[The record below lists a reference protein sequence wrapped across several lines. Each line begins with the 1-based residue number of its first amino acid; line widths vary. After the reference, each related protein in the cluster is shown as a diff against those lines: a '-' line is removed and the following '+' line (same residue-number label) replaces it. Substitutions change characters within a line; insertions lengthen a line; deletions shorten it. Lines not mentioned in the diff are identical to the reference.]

1 MKLAMVR
8 SKSPAGIEPR
18 LDREASAL
26 ARAGHEVHVLLWDRN
41 QEHPAEEKR
50 GGYEIHRYRRQA
62 PEGQLGLLP
71 RMLGWWLWELRIL
84 LRLRPDVIH
93 ACDFDTAIPASF
105 CATLRSKRFVY
116 EIFDFYAYMIA
127 QPLGSGMRER
137 LAGFERSV
145 ARRADLVIEADIA
158 RKVQLGAGF
167 SGRVVEIM
175 NVPVEVSI
183 NEPEEREFTVFYG
196 GMISWERG
204 LRELVDG
211 TALAGVKLVVAGHGA
226 DEATLIPIFRKNA
239 NVTYLGNI
247 PYQEVLRWTA
257 RSQLIPALYD
267 PGIPNNKFASP
278 NKLFEAM
285 MLRKPVLTNEGIR
298 PAEIV
303 REVGCGIVVKYGDVE
318 GLAQE
323 LKNLAQDQRARAA
336 MGAKGR
342 EAFEKTYNWRAMEER
357 LIDAYASLQ
366 NM

>member
-1 MKLAMVR
+1 MRLAMVR

-41 QEHPAEEKR
+41 LEHPAEEKR
-50 GGYEIHRYRRQA
+50 GGYEIHRYRRRA

-71 RMLGWWLWELRIL
+71 RMLGWWLWEARTLR
-84 LRLRPDVIH
+84 RLKPDVIH
-93 ACDFDTAIPASF
+93 ACDFDTVLPAAF

-127 QPLGSGMRER
+127 QPLSSGTRER
-137 LAGFERSV
+137 LAGFERYV

-158 RKVQLGAGF
+158 RKVQLGPSF
-167 SGRVVEIM
+167 SGRIVEIM
-175 NVPVEVSI
+175 NVPVEASI

-196 GMISWERG
+196 GMISLERG
-204 LRELVDG
+204 LKELVEG
-211 TALAGVKLVVAGHGA
+211 TAQAGVKLVVAGHGA
-226 DEATLIPIFRKNA
+226 DEATLVPIFKENP

-247 PYQEVLRWTA
+247 PYQDVLRWTA
-257 RSQLIPALYD
+257 RSQLIAALYD
-267 PGIPNNKFASP
+267 PGIPNNKLASP

-303 REVGCGIVVKYGDVE
+303 REVGCGVVVRYGDTE
-318 GLAQE
+318 GLAKE
-323 LKNLAQDQRARAA
+323 LKDLAQDQRARAV

-342 EAFEKTYNWRAMEER
+342 EAFEKTYNWRTMEKR
-357 LIDAYASLQ
+357 MIDAYASLQ
-366 NM
+366 DV